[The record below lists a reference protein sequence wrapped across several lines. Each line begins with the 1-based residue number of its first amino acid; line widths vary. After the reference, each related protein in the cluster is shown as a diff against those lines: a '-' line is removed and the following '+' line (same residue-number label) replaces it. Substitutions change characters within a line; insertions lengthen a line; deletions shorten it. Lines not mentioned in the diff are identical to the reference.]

1 MAHQFRTL
9 FTKKHSPGLALA
21 AASAATATLS
31 LVGSSATARCD
42 DETLHAASYPWEHL
56 GLLSS
61 YDCGALRRG
70 FQVYRQV
77 CATCH
82 SVNRIHYRELVGVT
96 HSTDELVEMAS
107 EVDVL
112 DGPND
117 EGEMFERPG
126 KLTDPLPSPYQNEEQ
141 GRMANG
147 GSLPPDLS
155 LMIKA
160 RHAGQDYMFSLL
172 TGYSEPPAGKTV
184 MSGLYYNPYF
194 PGGAIAMPPPLQDGG
209 VEYEDGTPATISQQ
223 ARDVVQFLNWCAE
236 PEADSRKKDAF
247 TYMCVLGATAIVT
260 GYYKRFRWSSLK
272 TRSISYVK

>member
-1 MAHQFRTL
+1 MAHQLRTS
-9 FTKKHSPGLALA
+9 FTKYNKGLALA
-21 AASAATATLS
+21 AASTAAATLS
-31 LVGSSATARCD
+31 LLGAPAAARCD
-42 DETLHAASYPWEHL
+42 DETLHSAAYPWEHL

-61 YDCGALRRG
+61 YDCAALRRG

-82 SVNRIHYRELVGVT
+82 SIDRVHYRELVGVT
-96 HSTDELVEMAS
+96 HSAEELLEMAS
-107 EVDVL
+107 EVDFL

-126 KLTDPLPSPYQNEEQ
+126 KLADPLPSPYQNEEQ

-155 LMIKA
+155 LMVKA
-160 RHAGQDYMFSLL
+160 RHAGHDYLFSLL
-172 TGYSEPPAGKTV
+172 TGYCEPPAGKS
-184 MSGLYYNPYF
+184 MPPGSYYNPYF
-194 PGGAIAMPPPLQDGG
+194 PGGSIAMPPPLNDDG

-223 ARDVVQFLNWCAE
+223 ARDVVQFLNWCSE

-247 TYMCVLGATAIVT
+247 TYMCVLGATAVVS
-260 GYYKRFRWSSLK
+260 GYYKRFRWSSFK
-272 TRSISYVK
+272 TRSITYVK